1 MTPEEMIRNKKA
13 RQSGVI
19 PYGTPMPASSTSV
32 ASTEPVPTPSS
43 SMAPESEVQKATA
56 PVAPP
61 QKRAPV
67 ATQASVQRLTAPAPA
82 PEPMPRYTPPE
93 QAPVPYGAPE
103 SQSNAESWFSRES
116 QPTLPVPDQP
126 ERDPHRSL
134 LQALMGW
141 DDVPKGQKWNHYL
154 QHGFVGVSPQNVQ
167 SVTEMARLENQNA
180 RATSPTF
187 GQELRAKE
195 QKRRTLMDQWN
206 KLLTDWNQGRY
217 AGDEQNVQ
225 EFYRIAEG
233 LRNELTAEG
242 INPNTLRP
250 PSLNAGG
257 FAQGFQRSLQDDRA
271 KLDWIGGW
279 LDQIQK
285 NVARDP
291 NWLDS
296 TAAQM
301 YFDKLSEYT
310 ILNWAQSKG
319 AIADAEKVRAQ
330 VEAMPTADR
339 EVFDRFM
346 SQFFSANQVSQ
357 LEAMANRG
365 SREAKS
371 IIEDFTQ
378 FMNLSDDGPGSY
390 GTVDKN
396 GNVTLSPRA
405 DHLMNSAL
413 LAWKTLYNNRENNPI
428 DVNAAI
434 TSYRNARDAFLQYTM
449 QNANVDRKMVWNSAL
464 DQYNIYKD
472 MYNRKLPML
481 GLAWGWGHR
490 GPQVDQNFGEYLAQW
505 QSRQGPS
512 SSVMANAGLG
522 VGHVPQLTDDPRG
535 GKGGRGGLAIP
546 EDARYSEQY
555 GKYVWKDKKTGKWRY
570 Q

>member
-19 PYGTPMPASSTSV
+19 PYGTPMPASSASV

-43 SMAPESEVQKATA
+43 SMSPEPAAQKAPT
-56 PVAPP
+56 PVAPA

-67 ATQASVQRLTAPAPA
+67 AAQAPVQRLTTHAPT
-82 PEPMPRYTPPE
+82 PEPMPRYTPP
-93 QAPVPYGAPE
+93 QQGPVPYGAPE

-116 QPTLPVPDQP
+116 QPTLPVPEQP
-126 ERDPHRSL
+126 EHDPHRSL

-291 NWLDS
+291 SWLDS

-378 FMNLSDDGPGSY
+378 FMNLANDGPGSY

-413 LAWKTLYNNRENNPI
+413 LAWKTLYNDRENNPI